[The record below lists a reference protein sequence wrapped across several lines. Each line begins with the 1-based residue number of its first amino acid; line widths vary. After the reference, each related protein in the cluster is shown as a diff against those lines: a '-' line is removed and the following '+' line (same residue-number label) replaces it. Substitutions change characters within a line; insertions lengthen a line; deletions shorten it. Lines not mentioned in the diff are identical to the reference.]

1 MQNLIMRNNTP
12 PIRAIIPG
20 RVFRN
25 EDVDATHENTFYQV
39 EGIVVDKDISI

>member
-12 PIRAIIPG
+12 PIRAVIPG

-25 EDVDATHENTFYQV
+25 EDVDATHDNTFYQV
-39 EGIVVDKDISI
+39 E

>member
-1 MQNLIMRNNTP
+1 MQNLIMRNKST

-25 EDVDATHENTFYQV
+25 EDVDATHDNTFYQV
-39 EGIVVDKDISI
+39 EGIVVDR